1 MINRDA
7 WRELAGLT
15 REERR
20 LNSERVKNRYHISV
34 KLDGKTYRDLY
45 LYAKTNDLNLNS
57 AAKRLLAQAL
67 QPKTKK

>member
-1 MINRDA
+1 MIDRDA